1 MGRGTATARKRL
13 SSAEAHEA
21 YLEVLR
27 QYQDELGNYTVR
39 REGVDA
45 ATAQRELNTLRQRYQ
60 ELQQAWREINPIRL
74 ARRAQGYSVQ
84 ALAARAR
91 VSHPTIQTWENGA
104 VQFPG
109 ITKMKQLAEALG
121 ESNLREQW
129 EHWHGLLRDIPLV
142 PTV

>member
-13 SSAEAHEA
+13 SPTEAHEA
-21 YLEVLR
+21 YQEVLR
-27 QYQDELGNYTVR
+27 QYQDELAHYTVLN
-39 REGVDA
+39 EGARAV
-45 ATAQRELNTLRQRYQ
+45 ELATLRQHYL

-91 VSHPTIQTWENGA
+91 VSHPTIQAWENGA

-121 ESNLREQW
+121 EPNLREQW
-129 EHWHGLLRDIPLV
+129 EHWHTLLRDISLV
-142 PTV
+142 PTA